1 MKLVLAL
8 FAGSLAA
15 ALAADLP
22 VRQVILY
29 KHGVGYFERSGE
41 LKPGETARLDFRPSE
56 MDDVLKSLTVQ
67 EGNGG
72 KVSGVRYDSSEPLAQ
87 RLADFPFRLGDQQ
100 PLSAFLDTL
109 KGARVEVRI
118 GQEAVAGAIVTARQS
133 PASMQ
138 QPEKELLTLLLD
150 NADLRS
156 LDLASATSLRFQD
169 PALQAQLREYLA
181 AVSGARSREQRSVY
195 IDSTGS
201 GGRSISASYVIP
213 MPVWKSSYR
222 LLFTDGGGATL
233 EGWAIV
239 DNVTGGD
246 WNNVRLA
253 VVSGRPVSFI
263 SRLYEPRYVQR
274 PTAGLPEERA
284 QAPVLYQGAIS
295 DNAVQQKMA
304 AESVGVVGGLG
315 GGLMSARAAAA
326 PAALRQEARST
337 VIADAESR
345 DLGELFEYSFA
356 SPVSVRRG
364 ESAMFPFVQ
373 QKITARK
380 LLIYSDLSSQYPMN
394 AAELTNDTGKTLD
407 GGPITIYDGS
417 AYTGEA
423 LVETLKASDKRL
435 ISYATDLGTRITTRF
450 DSTRDVVREAHF
462 RRGILTTRQAIQET
476 RTYTVRNV
484 DQKAKV
490 LVIEHTARPDYK
502 LVNAKPI
509 ETTASA
515 YRFEVK
521 LAAGATEKFPVAEE
535 RVFESTYSVASLTP
549 DLLASYVANNA
560 LSETVR
566 KALETIAQRKRLIA
580 ENDSAINLAQQQFNE
595 FTGDQQ
601 RLRQNIDSLNRVSGQ
616 QDQVQQYARQ
626 LAAQETQLAGLR
638 DRLAELRKKKAALES
653 ELNALIEKM
662 EF

>member
-8 FAGSLAA
+8 FAGSLTAV
-15 ALAADLP
+15 LAADLP

-41 LKPGETARLDFRPSE
+41 LQPGETARLDFRASE
-56 MDDVLKSLTVQ
+56 MDDVLKSLTIQ

-72 KVSGVRYDSSEPLAQ
+72 RVSGVRYDSSEPLAQ
-87 RLADFPFRLGDQQ
+87 RLANFPFRLGDQQ

-133 PASMQ
+133 PAAMQ
-138 QPEKELLTLLLD
+138 QPEKEMLTLLLD

-169 PALQAQLREYLA
+169 PALQDQLKEYLA

-201 GGRSISASYVIP
+201 WGRSISASYVIP

-222 LLFTDGGGATL
+222 LLFSDSGGTTL

-246 WNNVRLA
+246 WNNVRLS

-263 SRLYEPRYVQR
+263 SHLYEPRYVQR
-274 PTAGLPEERA
+274 PTAGLPEEGA
-284 QAPVLYQGAIS
+284 QAPVLYQGAIA
-295 DNAVQQKMA
+295 DELAQQKTA
-304 AESVGVVGGLG
+304 AQSLGVGGGLG
-315 GGLMSARAAAA
+315 GGPMPARIAAAA
-326 PAALRQEARST
+326 PAAVRQEARST
-337 VIADAESR
+337 VIADADSR

-356 SPVSVRRG
+356 SPVTVRKG

-373 QKITARK
+373 QKIAARK

-476 RTYTVRNV
+476 RTYTIRNV
-484 DQKAKV
+484 DQKAKT
-490 LVIEHTARPDYK
+490 LVIEHAARPDYK

-560 LSETVR
+560 LSEAAR
-566 KALETIAQRKRLIA
+566 KALETIARQKGLIA
-580 ENDSAINLAQQQFNE
+580 DNDSAINLAQQQSNE
-595 FTGDQQ
+595 FTSDQQ

-616 QDQVQQYARQ
+616 QDLVQQYARQ

-638 DRLAELRKKKAALES
+638 DRLAELRKKKAALE
-653 ELNALIEKM
+653 
-662 EF
+662 F